1 MPTECVSQIGKM
13 RRTILVEGRCIGLY
27 VNGMT
32 DSFNPYKKDTLQSN
46 WYEERF
52 FHANTRSDT
61 FVERTRPL
69 EDEIE
74 HIPRL
79 TRKAKPESEVFQFR
93 NDTPPEKHYRSI
105 SQETYVHHTPN
116 LESITTRR
124 MDTSGEQLQKILS
137 KNPTRYICN
146 HSLPYR
152 GPEKQFKT
160 IYTKSWVRHI

>member
-1 MPTECVSQIGKM
+1 
-13 RRTILVEGRCIGLY
+13 
-27 VNGMT
+27 MT
-32 DSFNPYKKDTLQSN
+32 DSFNPYKEATLQSN

-79 TRKAKPESEVFQFR
+79 TRKAKPLGEVFQYK
-93 NDTPPEKHYRSI
+93 NDETPEEHFLTMSMK
-105 SQETYVHHTPN
+105 TYVHHHPN
-116 LESITTRR
+116 LETITTRR
-124 MDTSGEQLQKILS
+124 MNTSGEQLREILS
-137 KNPTRYICN
+137 KDPTRYICN
-146 HSLPYR
+146 HALPYR

-160 IYTKSWVRHI
+160 IYKKSWVRHI